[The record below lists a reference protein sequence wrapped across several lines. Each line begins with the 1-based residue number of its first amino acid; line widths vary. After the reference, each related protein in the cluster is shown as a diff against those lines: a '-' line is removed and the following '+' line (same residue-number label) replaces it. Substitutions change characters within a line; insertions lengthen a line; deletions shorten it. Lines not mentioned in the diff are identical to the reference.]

1 MWTLVHEFR
10 YTRTKLILSIINVSG
25 LIVPHTV
32 YCDIECLSC
41 WFLLPER
48 MMESRKVVIPFSN
61 LWMKSYRGTIQ
72 TKRLSQGTFG
82 FSVVQNEIWHF
93 CQILTLAPS
102 GSEGVKN

>member
-1 MWTLVHEFR
+1 
-10 YTRTKLILSIINVSG
+10 
-25 LIVPHTV
+25 
-32 YCDIECLSC
+32 
-41 WFLLPER
+41 
-48 MMESRKVVIPFSN
+48 MESRKVVIPVSN